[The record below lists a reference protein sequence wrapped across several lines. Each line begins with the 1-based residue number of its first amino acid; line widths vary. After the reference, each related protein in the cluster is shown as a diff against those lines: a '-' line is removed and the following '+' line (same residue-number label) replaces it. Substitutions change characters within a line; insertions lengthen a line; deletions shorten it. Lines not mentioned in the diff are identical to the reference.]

1 MIKYKGTTLYPPA
14 MNDVLNDFDTIENYI
29 IEISTNDLGTD
40 EILIKIAVKEQ
51 SELFLQELKDHFR
64 AKLRVTPKLEFST
77 VEILNSLVFNQM
89 NRKPIRFFDNRIS
102 DY

>member
-14 MNDVLNDFDTIENYI
+14 MNDVLNDFDSIESYI

-51 SELFLQELKDHFR
+51 SEVFLQELKDRFR
-64 AKLRVTPKLEFST
+64 AKLRVTPKIEFST
-77 VEILNSLVFNQM
+77 LEILNALVFNQM
-89 NRKPIRFFDNRIS
+89 SRKPIHFFDKRLS